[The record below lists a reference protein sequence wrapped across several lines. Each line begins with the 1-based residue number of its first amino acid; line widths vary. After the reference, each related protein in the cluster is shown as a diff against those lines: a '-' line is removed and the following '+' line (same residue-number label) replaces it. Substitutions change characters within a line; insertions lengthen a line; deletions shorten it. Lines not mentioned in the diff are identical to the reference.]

1 MVNVTGIAS
10 EYNPLKSID
19 INQLILNGVF
29 ALLIIIVGV
38 FVGKLVSVGLRK
50 LSQKLELN
58 KRIRGTFIDLFL
70 AVIKWSIY
78 LLFISFGLNQL
89 EIPKLTYFF
98 TNALIIIPSLVG
110 GLILLII
117 GLVIA
122 LYLKEVIKR
131 SEIKSGNLI
140 SQIVFFFIIYLFGI
154 YSIRIALISFDEW
167 TTNMIIIVLTIVT
180 AGAIAYVYAVKELKK
195 S

>member
-140 SQIVFFFIIYLFGI
+140 SQTVFFFIIYLFGI

-180 AGAIAYVYAVKELKK
+180 AGAIAYVCTVKELKK
-195 S
+195 Y

>member
-38 FVGKLVSVGLRK
+38 FVGKLVSAGLRK

-140 SQIVFFFIIYLFGI
+140 SQTVFFFIIYLFGI

-180 AGAIAYVYAVKELKK
+180 ASAIAYVCTVKELKK
-195 S
+195 Y